1 MTRGDQRNRDRA
13 AAQARQAEK
22 DKGHRADGLSRAQAV
37 LNDAEIMRKKQEA
50 ALAKKAAD
58 AAGSSAK
65 S

>member
-13 AAQARQAEK
+13 AAMAKQAEK
-22 DKGHRADGLSRAQAV
+22 EKGVRGDGLSRAQAV

-58 AAGSSAK
+58 AGGSASA